1 MTQEAERM
9 LVSSS
14 VCREGPIQFPN
25 PVLLLQ
31 LTPSKE
37 TSASQLTSMSLSS
50 LILKTGNVYPFCTA
64 AVKFE

>member
-37 TSASQLTSMSLSS
+37 TSGKSTNLRE
-50 LILKTGNVYPFCTA
+50 P
-64 AVKFE
+64 